1 MSCVR
6 NCWRSSFLQEQ
17 LSEATRTQTVYVQ
30 QEQWK
35 KPSSTFTDWG
45 KRKLLKFRTWKKFM
59 SEIPRTVRITLASV
73 SKIFLLGRKL
83 NCFLWAVTWWQFF
96 YFHSSQ
102 ETKHD
107 LWHQGLTDRD
117 LFSIFLRTSSSSWI
131 PFNLYFHILLFLS
144 FLLVL
149 CLLHLFSPGSFVILL
164 FLQLSLTPF
173 LLPYYSA
180 KTQHDGW
187 GEMASMQSLL
197 RSIRSV

>member
-1 MSCVR
+1 MKETFKHFYRLRRKKAFKVHNMEEVHEWDPKNSKDHSSVCVKHFPIR
-6 NCWRSSFLQEQ
+6 EETEL
-17 LSEATRTQTVYVQ
+17 
-30 QEQWK
+30 
-35 KPSSTFTDWG
+35 
-45 KRKLLKFRTWKKFM
+45 
-59 SEIPRTVRITLASV
+59 
-73 SKIFLLGRKL
+73 
-83 NCFLWAVTWWQFF
+83 FLWAVTWWQLF

-117 LFSIFLRTSSSSWI
+117 LFIIFLRTSSSSWI

-164 FLQLSLTPF
+164 FLQFSLTPF
-173 LLPYYSA
+173 LLPYYSV
-180 KTQHDGW
+180 KTQLDGW

-197 RSIRSV
+197 RSICSV